1 MKLFDLV
8 WEQVFE
14 PSPVIRLFFV
24 ILKSLRRIPLL
35 VPLLVHLL
43 VLLLVPF
50 VVLLQVLLLIPC
62 FYFSRSL
69 ACWGFA
75 QLRLLLWLFFL
86 THLLIFFILLS
97 QPSSEPIWLVFLALF
112 FSVHLMIIYCEV
124 WWNLQVPL

>member
-1 MKLFDLV
+1 MVLKLFDLV

-14 PSPVIRLFFV
+14 PSPVIRLFFS
-24 ILKSLRRIPLL
+24 ILKFLRRIPLI

-43 VLLLVPF
+43 DPLIVP
-50 VVLLQVLLLIPC
+50 LQVLLLIPC
-62 FYFSRSL
+62 VDFSRSL

-75 QLRLLLWLFFL
+75 QLQLLLWLFFL

-112 FSVHLMIIYCEV
+112 FSVHLVIIYSEV

>member
-1 MKLFDLV
+1 MVLKLFDLV

-43 VLLLVPF
+43 VPFLVLF
-50 VVLLQVLLLIPC
+50 QVLLLIPC
-62 FYFSRSL
+62 LYFSRSL

-97 QPSSEPIWLVFLALF
+97 QPSSEPIWLVFIVLF
-112 FSVHLMIIYCEV
+112 FFHHPLMLFYLV
-124 WWNLQVPL
+124 FSNLLSC